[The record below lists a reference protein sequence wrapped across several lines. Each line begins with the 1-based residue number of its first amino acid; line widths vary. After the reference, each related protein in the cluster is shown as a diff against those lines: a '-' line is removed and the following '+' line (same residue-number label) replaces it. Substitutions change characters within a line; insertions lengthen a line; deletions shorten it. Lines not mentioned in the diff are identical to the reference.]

1 MLPLK
6 DCRGYRSRYINA
18 LNRAVRALT
27 PIAGRGIRL
36 RQSAQGVV
44 IEAIAKGGGGGTVV
58 PFSYRWKVT
67 LSTST
72 DEVGTTIYTMKI
84 APGSLWRDEG
94 TGAVELNVQ
103 PDGST
108 VKTSATGW
116 LAEDVGTG
124 ALYVVEDTSG
134 GSAVYRVV
142 YGDPTSE
149 TRRIL
154 LRVADLT
161 LASSGATL
169 TQRQIGDALTGG
181 ASGLQLGPLTYETDG
196 DTKRFVRYMGA
207 WTFDADNDRWTFAKA
222 VKTDGLPYPAAE
234 VLAAEE
240 TLVRDGG
247 NIHLA
252 LRPAIGPDP
261 TLWLSKR
268 TSGIATG
275 ITYDEPA
282 SDSNTGAI
290 IAHNAKI
297 TYYSDEAAETVADE
311 TLLYTQVEAA
321 NEAAHFEA

>member
-1 MLPLK
+1 MLPPPI
-6 DCRGYRSRYINA
+6 RGFRSRHINA
-18 LNRAVRALT
+18 LLQEVQAVQ
-27 PIAGRGIRL
+27 PIAGLGVTCRKTP
-36 RQSAQGVV
+36 QGT
-44 IEAIAKGGGGGTVV
+44 IITADSSGGGGSA
-58 PFSYRWKVT
+58 PFSYRWRVT
-67 LSTST
+67 LETVADDS
-72 DEVGTTIYTMKI
+72 GATTYNLHITH
-84 APGSLWRDEG
+84 GSLWRDEG
-94 TGAVELNVQ
+94 AGAVDLNVA

-134 GSAVYRVV
+134 GSVVYRVV
-142 YGDPTSE
+142 YGDPSAE

-169 TQRQIGDALTGG
+169 IQRQVGDALTGG

-207 WTFDADNDRWTFAKA
+207 WTFDDNQDKWVFLAA
-222 VKTDGLPYPAAE
+222 VKSDGLPYPAAE

-240 TLVRDGG
+240 TLVRAGG
-247 NIHLA
+247 NIHVA

-261 TLWLSKR
+261 VLWLSKR
-268 TSGIATG
+268 TSSIATG

-282 SDSNTGAI
+282 SDSDTGAI
-290 IAHNAKI
+290 IAHNAQI

-321 NEAAHFEA
+321 NEAAHFEN